1 MTDSL
6 TLFLPTG
13 TAPWRW
19 LRLADGAV
27 VARGEGL
34 PELPDVEESPPI
46 VIVPAEAV
54 TLHWA
59 ELPDRSTAQ
68 AVTAARMLVGD
79 ASAAPITELHVAVG
93 REDTQAERPIAVVS
107 SAQMQAWLD
116 TLATHGIDP
125 AMLVPSPL
133 LLPRPEQGYVRADLG
148 GEGVVRG
155 PTSGFADEAR
165 LTELITGGVAPT
177 VLAREE
183 LETAIAAAL
192 AAPVLDLRQGP
203 FARRRRFAID
213 WKLIR
218 RLGWLSVA
226 ILGVTLLISIVQIM
240 KYSFA
245 ADSVERQA
253 DLLARQGLPR
263 GETVNDADRQLDTRL
278 SDLRGGGAG
287 FSRTTA
293 AVFAAIRS
301 VQGAEARTLN
311 FAANGELRVTV
322 AAESEGQITDL
333 RSRIQAYG
341 FAVRQSTIE
350 SNAGRFSSELTV
362 TPR

>member
-13 TAPWRW
+13 NAPWRW
-19 LRLADGAV
+19 LRVADGV
-27 VARGEGL
+27 VATRGGGL
-34 PELPDVEESPPI
+34 PDLPGEADPPS
-46 VIVPAEAV
+46 VVVRTDAV

-68 AVTAARMLVGD
+68 AVSAARMLVSD
-79 ASAAPITELHVAVG
+79 ASAAPIGELHVAVG
-93 REDTQAERPIAVVS
+93 REGDHAERPIAVVS
-107 SAQMQAWLD
+107 AAQMQAWLE
-116 TLATHGIDP
+116 TLAAHGVDP
-125 AMLVPSPL
+125 AMLVPSPM
-133 LLPRPEQGYVRADLG
+133 LLPRPEHGYLRADLG

-155 PTSGFADEAR
+155 QPSGFADEAR

-177 VLAREE
+177 VLGRDE

-192 AAPVLDLRQGP
+192 VSPALDLRQGP

-213 WKLIR
+213 WGLIR

-226 ILGVTLLISIVQIM
+226 ILTVTLLISLTQIM
-240 KYSFA
+240 KYNLA
-245 ADSVERQA
+245 ADSLEHQA

-263 GETVNDADRQLDTRL
+263 GETVNNADRQLDTRL
-278 SDLRGGGAG
+278 SGLRGGGAG
-287 FSRTTA
+287 FSRTAA

-301 VQGAEARTLN
+301 VPGAEARTLN
-311 FAANGELRVTV
+311 FGAGGELRATV
-322 AAESEGQITDL
+322 SAESEGQITDL
-333 RSRIQAYG
+333 RLRIESYG

-350 SNAGRFSSELTV
+350 SSAGRFSSELTV